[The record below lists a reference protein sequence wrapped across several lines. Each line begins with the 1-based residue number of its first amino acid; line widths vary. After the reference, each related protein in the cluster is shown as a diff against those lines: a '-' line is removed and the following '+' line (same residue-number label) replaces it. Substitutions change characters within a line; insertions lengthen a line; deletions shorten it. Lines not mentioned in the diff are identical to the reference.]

1 MSGSDINVGPL
12 PEQNLAAFLLTV
24 GGVTVAFIAVF
35 VFTIGD
41 AVGNIFIWTALGVGL
56 ITVFVGMTLDLL
68 GFFDNERAV
77 LRDRTES
84 SGPVD
89 AIEFAADPTVSPL
102 LDFEA
107 ELQTIADAYGESPP
121 SQLTTFV
128 EEYRRIR
135 DKGVGSRA
143 DAAGDLRASL
153 NPLSVIVEGEEALED
168 AVAQIEQKL
177 QLYVSSAPYELFEIE
192 EVGLYVDGSRTAVQ
206 DVAGQQARI
215 KLEVHNAGDTAKA
228 EIRLRFRSTEGV
240 VVRREFLPM
249 GEIAADATKQLDTQ
263 VYVPSVAAR
272 MQVESVRPSDDT
284 PVLDL

>member
-41 AVGNIFIWTALGVGL
+41 AVGNIFVWTAIGVGL

-107 ELQTIADAYGESPP
+107 ELQTSADAFGESPP
-121 SQLTTFV
+121 AQLTTFV

-135 DKGVGSRA
+135 DKGVSSRA

-153 NPLSVIVEGEEALED
+153 NPLSVIAEGEEVLED
-168 AVAQIEQKL
+168 AVGQIEQKL

>member
-1 MSGSDINVGPL
+1 MSGTDTSAGPF

-41 AVGNIFIWTALGVGL
+41 AVGNIFIWTAIGVGL

-68 GFFDNERAV
+68 GFFDSERAV

-84 SGPVD
+84 SGQVD

-107 ELQTIADAYGESPP
+107 ELQTIADAFGESPP

-135 DKGVGSRA
+135 DKGVSSRA

-153 NPLSVIVEGEEALED
+153 NPLSVIAEGEEVLED

-228 EIRLRFRSTEGV
+228 EVRLRFRSAEGV

>member
-1 MSGSDINVGPL
+1 MSGTDTSAGPF

-41 AVGNIFIWTALGVGL
+41 AVGNIFIWTAIGVGL

-102 LDFEA
+102 LDFET

-135 DKGVGSRA
+135 DKGVSSRA

-153 NPLSVIVEGEEALED
+153 NPLSVIAEGEEALED

-228 EIRLRFRSTEGV
+228 EVRLRFRSTEGV

>member
-41 AVGNIFIWTALGVGL
+41 AVGNIFIWTAVGVGL

-68 GFFDNERAV
+68 GFFDSERAV

-128 EEYRRIR
+128 DEYRRIR

-153 NPLSVIVEGEEALED
+153 NPLSVIAEGEEALED
-168 AVAQIEQKL
+168 AVTQIEQKL

-228 EIRLRFRSTEGV
+228 EVRLRFRSTEGV